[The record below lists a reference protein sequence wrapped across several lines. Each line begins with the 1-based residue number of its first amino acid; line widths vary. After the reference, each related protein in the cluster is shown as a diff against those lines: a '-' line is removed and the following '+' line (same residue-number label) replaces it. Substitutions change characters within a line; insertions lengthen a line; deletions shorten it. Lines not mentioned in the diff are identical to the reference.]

1 MNNIGFGIF
10 CFGDDF
16 YYKGTRDK
24 INYILDEG
32 YTCYVLTENTNEFT
46 HKWSPHQINLIEY
59 KRSFKSYHDKLILV
73 KHVLKNHDIC
83 ILIDADTHI
92 KDFSFLY
99 EFKKYD
105 FKEGI
110 SYIDTLLNHPAKR
123 EFVKDIVLDTPEW
136 NSYKLYA
143 ETILPSYGGLET
155 IWEYFLVINKSGF
168 NQDSFFENYEK
179 LQIAKEFSELRMN
192 KQVSGAGEGIS
203 IAISSKL
210 SNTNIQ
216 KDLYLYE
223 LLKDKMISVS
233 RRHTPRDLWPK
244 WML

>member
-10 CFGDDF
+10 CFGEDF

-32 YTCYVLTENTNEFT
+32 FSCYILTEDTEEFT
-46 HKWSPHQINLIEY
+46 NRWSPHQINLIKYNRE
-59 KRSFKSYHDKLILV
+59 FKSYHDKLILV

-99 EFKKYD
+99 GLKKYQ
-105 FKEGI
+105 FQQGI
-110 SYIDTLLNHPAKR
+110 SYVDTLLNHPAKR
-123 EFVKDIVLDTPEW
+123 EFVKDLVNDSPEW
-136 NSYKLYA
+136 NSYKLFA
-143 ETILPSYGGLET
+143 EEIYPNFGNMET
-155 IWEYFLVINKSGF
+155 IWEYFMVINKEGF
-168 NQDSFFENYEK
+168 NQDSFFKTYEK
-179 LQIAKEFSELRMN
+179 LQISKEFSELRMN
-192 KQVSGAGEGIS
+192 KEVYGAGEGIS

-210 SNTNIQ
+210 SNSNIQ
-216 KDLYLYE
+216 RDEKLNE
-223 LLKDKMISVS
+223 IIKDKMVSVS
-233 RRHTPRDLWPK
+233 RRHTPRALWPK